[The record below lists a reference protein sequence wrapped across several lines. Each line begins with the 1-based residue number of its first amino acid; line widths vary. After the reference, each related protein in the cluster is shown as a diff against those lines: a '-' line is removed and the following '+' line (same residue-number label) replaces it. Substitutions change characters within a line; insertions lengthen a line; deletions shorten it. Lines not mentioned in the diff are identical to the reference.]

1 MMYFKLLSGVHSHG
15 DKVYNPGDIIESGT
29 DLEKR
34 FNVPGSLRFQRIRE
48 EDLPRQEDHPSGNQG
63 KTALE
68 TLTVNQLRK
77 LAEEYEIDLA
87 DATKKD
93 DIIGILAAEGVEP

>member
-1 MMYFKLLSGVHSHG
+1 MPSFKLLSGVHSHG
-15 DKVYNPGDIIESGT
+15 DRVYNVGDIVESGI

-34 FNVPGSLRFQRIRE
+34 FNAPGSLRFQRLRE
-48 EDLPRQEDHPSGNQG
+48 EDLPNRDPSSPGNSPR
-63 KTALE
+63 TALE
-68 TLTVNQLRK
+68 ALTVNQLRK

-93 DIIGILAAEGVEP
+93 DIIGILVAEGVEP